1 MKVYNE
7 MCELLEKELDKI
19 VEKGDISPTELE
31 SAYKSIDIIK
41 DIETIKAMRN
51 EYGHSGNNSYNN
63 SYNNGSY
70 GSYDTYRDMYRPE
83 WNGRYSRD
91 NENEVKELRRELRD
105 MRNRMM

>member
-1 MKVYNE
+1 MKVYND
-7 MCELLEKELDKI
+7 MCELLEKELGQM
-19 VEKGDISPTELE
+19 VSKGDITPTELE

-51 EYGHSGNNSYNN
+51 EYGHSNNSY
-63 SYNNGSY
+63 NGSY

-91 NENEVKELRRELRD
+91 NDNEVNELRRELHD
-105 MRNRMM
+105 MRSRMGHM

>member
-1 MKVYNE
+1 MKVYND
-7 MCELLEKELDKI
+7 MCELLEKELGQM
-19 VEKGDISPTELE
+19 VSKGDITPTELE

-51 EYGHSGNNSYNN
+51 EYGHSSNNSY
-63 SYNNGSY
+63 NGSY

-91 NENEVKELRRELRD
+91 NDNEVNELRRELHD
-105 MRNRMM
+105 MRSRMGHM